1 MIKVFLIF
9 VLLQFNTLM
18 ARQIVLV
25 IADDFNSSKARLFG
39 FEGSKTVFSN
49 IDVNLGRSGLAWGVK
64 EKDFIHK
71 GAEPSKYEGDGK
83 SPAGIFPIS
92 RSFGYGEN
100 VFLLPYIKSTP
111 STICVDDVK
120 SSFYNKIIDMQKERP
135 DSFEFMKRDDEQY
148 KIGAVVE
155 YNANA
160 VKGRGSCIFLHVQK
174 EPGHPTSGCTSMRYG
189 DLQKILQWLDP
200 NKDPILVQVPKEY
213 LDEVFK
219 QFPQISSKKIISTI
233 K

>member
-39 FEGSKTVFSN
+39 IDGSKTVFSD
-49 IDVNLGRSGLAWGVK
+49 IDVNLGRSGLAWGAE
-64 EKDFIHK
+64 EKDFTHK
-71 GAEPSKYEGDGK
+71 AGEPSKYEGDGK

-92 RSFGYGEN
+92 RSFGYGED
-100 VFLLPYIKSTP
+100 VFLLPYIKSSP

-120 SSFYNKIIDMQKERP
+120 SSFYNKIVDMPEERP
-135 DSFEFMKRDDEQY
+135 GSFEFMKRDDEQY

-160 VKGRGSCIFLHVQK
+160 VRRRGSCIFLHVQK
-174 EPGHPTSGCTSMRYG
+174 EPDHPTSGCTSMSYG
-189 DLQKILQWLDP
+189 DLQKVLKWLDP
-200 NKDPILVQVPKEY
+200 NKDPVLVQVPKEY
-213 LDEVFK
+213 LGEVFK
-219 QFPQISSKKIISTI
+219 QFPQINSKKIISTI

>member
-9 VLLQFNTLM
+9 LLLQFNTLM
-18 ARQIVLV
+18 ARQLVLV
-25 IADDFNSSKARLFG
+25 IADDFNSTKAKLFG
-39 FEGSKTVFSN
+39 FEGSKTVFSA

-64 EKDFIHK
+64 EKDFVHK
-71 GAEPSKYEGDGK
+71 TTEPSKYEGDGK

-100 VFLLPYIKSTP
+100 VLLLPYIKSSP

-120 SSFYNKIIDMQKERP
+120 SSFYNKIMDMPKEKP
-135 DSFEFMKRDDEQY
+135 ESFEFMKREDEQY

-174 EPGHPTSGCTSMRYG
+174 EPDHPTSGCTSMRYS
-189 DLQKILQWLDP
+189 DLLKILQWLDP
-200 NKDPILVQVPKEY
+200 NKEPILVQVPKEH
-213 LDEVFK
+213 LDQVFK
-219 QFPQISSKKIISTI
+219 QFPQINSKKIISAI